1 MIAESMLI
9 SRTWRRLASAVVAVL
24 GIVAMVGSGGGF
36 PPMDFDFDDPWPPSV
51 SVEPAELAVQAGGTA
66 VFSAS
71 ASGTPPLRYQWR
83 RDGVDIAGARTPTHT
98 LVGASAGDD
107 GAQFSVVVTNEAGA
121 STASALLRVSP
132 WPPVATEDGD
142 FALADWSVG
151 PVLTEPATAGADFSV
166 TREATGGVADA
177 FRKMTISLPAGPAGI
192 SVLQMS
198 LPSSYDPAQQGSIY
212 VVDFAL
218 ACNRLATTTWGETMV
233 RPVLEQGGRW
243 FAPRSAALYCAPAWM
258 AMHQGG
264 VTVDEFELVAGPAC
278 VVGAA
283 CPDFSVDA
291 GPVRFGLLAGV
302 NIPAGSPAGR
312 VELGIDDW
320 RVTVWRR

>member
-24 GIVAMVGSGGGF
+24 GIVAIVGSGGGF

-151 PVLTEPATAGADFSV
+151 PVLTEPVTAGADFSV

-177 FRKMTISLPAGPAGI
+177 FRKMTIS
-192 SVLQMS
+192 
-198 LPSSYDPAQQGSIY
+198 
-212 VVDFAL
+212 
-218 ACNRLATTTWGETMV
+218 
-233 RPVLEQGGRW
+233 
-243 FAPRSAALYCAPAWM
+243 
-258 AMHQGG
+258 
-264 VTVDEFELVAGPAC
+264 
-278 VVGAA
+278 
-283 CPDFSVDA
+283 
-291 GPVRFGLLAGV
+291 
-302 NIPAGSPAGR
+302 
-312 VELGIDDW
+312 
-320 RVTVWRR
+320 